1 MTSTGTSAASTQPIR
16 RPAPPGSNRRWWAI
30 VFAVALLVR
39 AGWGLFGI
47 VAAEDPS
54 RLEFPDERQYWSMA
68 QSFRAGEGLRD
79 ELGFLATRMPLYPA
93 ALSLVAGL
101 PQGVTVAKAV
111 HWIIGAAAAA
121 LTAGLAGA
129 LLDRR
134 VGLLA
139 GLLVAFD
146 PFLVF
151 FSSLLLTESAFAAAL
166 VGLVWMLTPLVRSGR
181 GSAGRW
187 TLVGLVAAL
196 AVYVRESSLGLVV
209 VLLAFVVLCR
219 RFNRRTLAGAV
230 LAMVIVVAA
239 LTPWAARNKRVVG
252 EWCWLTTRGGISLY
266 DGVGPQATG
275 ASNLGDIKQMPAV
288 RGKTEVDWNRY
299 FLSESLKAMRA
310 DPGRIARLAGVK
322 MARMWNPVPN
332 VETYQ
337 SLLVRAVSAAWTV
350 PIFVCAVAGVWM
362 LRARQRGEG
371 VRLALFLLLPALYLT
386 LLHSLFVGSVRY
398 RLGAMPML
406 EVLAAL
412 AVVGIMDRLHNGAA
426 TTESS
431 VVD

>member
-1 MTSTGTSAASTQPIR
+1 M
-16 RPAPPGSNRRWWAI
+16 
-30 VFAVALLVR
+30 
-39 AGWGLFGI
+39 
-47 VAAEDPS
+47 
-54 RLEFPDERQYWSMA
+54 
-68 QSFRAGEGLRD
+68 
-79 ELGFLATRMPLYPA
+79 
-93 ALSLVAGL
+93 
-101 PQGVTVAKAV
+101 

-129 LLDRR
+129 LFDRR

-151 FSSLLLTESAFAAAL
+151 FSSLLLTETAFVAVI
-166 VGLVWMLTPLVRSGR
+166 VGLAWVLTPLVRSGS

-187 TLVGLVAAL
+187 ALVGLVAAL
-196 AVYVRESSLGLVV
+196 AVYVRESSLGLVM
-209 VLLAFVVLCR
+209 VLLGFVVLCR
-219 RFNRRTLAGAV
+219 RFDRRTLAGAV
-230 LAMVIVVAA
+230 LAMAIVFAA
-239 LTPWAARNKRVVG
+239 LTPWAVRNKRVVG

-275 ASNLGDIKQMPAV
+275 ASNLGNVKQMPAV

-299 FLSESLKAMRA
+299 FLTESLEAMRA

-337 SLLVRAVSAAWTV
+337 SLLVRTVSAAWTLPV
-350 PIFVCAVAGVWM
+350 FLCAVAGVWM

-371 VRLALFLLLPALYLT
+371 LRFALFLLLPALYLT

-398 RLGAMPML
+398 RLGAMPLL

-412 AVVGIMDRLHNGAA
+412 AVVDLMDRFRSGA
-426 TTESS
+426 TTGESS